1 MSRTVSDESFEFFN
15 KSAYSWLVSYLLKSN
30 YSKYVDQN
38 KQNIKKE
45 IRSYKFRKNKLRDIV
60 IESKVKKEALENKM
74 KMLIS
79 ISVVFYILLLQSL
92 LTMYIFYINNINNY
106 AVTSVSSIFNGFLQL
121 QKNVDPRK
129 YVEFFNVVRN
139 SFNEFNNG
147 LDKIVTMLIRYFLG
161 LLLTSFLFL
170 HIAAERINYLI
181 EMYNYQIEYSKKY
194 LRSR

>member
-1 MSRTVSDESFEFFN
+1 MFKVSRTVSDESFEFFN
-15 KSAYSWLVSYLLKSN
+15 KSVYSWLVSYLLKSN

-45 IRSYKFRKNKLRDIV
+45 IHSYKFRKNKLRDIA
-60 IESKVKKEALENKM
+60 IESKVKKKALENRM

-129 YVEFFNVVRN
+129 YVEFF
-139 SFNEFNNG
+139 
-147 LDKIVTMLIRYFLG
+147 
-161 LLLTSFLFL
+161 
-170 HIAAERINYLI
+170 
-181 EMYNYQIEYSKKY
+181 
-194 LRSR
+194 

>member
-15 KSAYSWLVSYLLKSN
+15 KSVYSWLVSYLLKSN

-45 IRSYKFRKNKLRDIV
+45 IHSYKFRKNKLRDIA
-60 IESKVKKEALENKM
+60 IESKVKKKALENRM

-129 YVEFFNVVRN
+129 YVEFF
-139 SFNEFNNG
+139 
-147 LDKIVTMLIRYFLG
+147 
-161 LLLTSFLFL
+161 
-170 HIAAERINYLI
+170 
-181 EMYNYQIEYSKKY
+181 
-194 LRSR
+194 